1 MVSGHLQCKDSLA
14 WIQSFTVSPPSIP
27 CYRGLVA
34 ITERYFA
41 LNYFDHNL
49 SGAQADQDV
58 LKDLMREKLPRLH
71 RHFAHLNVDILS
83 ITLNWFLAL
92 FFDAVPFLVRTPFYY
107 PVTGSSCCGPSHFFD
122 AIPFL
127 VCMLTHNSRA
137 APAAVTDRQRSSCA
151 AGLTNGVI
159 TTVLY
164 NFCIPFQLHR
174 HVSKPSTVLLP
185 IFPCCTHSMSYLHI
199 HASILLYYY
208 LHMIV
213 FKIIK

>member
-1 MVSGHLQCKDSLA
+1 MSAYLTSVP
-14 WIQSFTVSPPSIP
+14 PPSAP

-92 FFDAVPFLVRTPFYY
+92 FFDAVPFLVRTHFYY
-107 PVTGSSCCGPSHFFD
+107 SVIFTSTGLSFFTRFSIPAPSFH
-122 AIPFL
+122 
-127 VCMLTHNSRA
+127 
-137 APAAVTDRQRSSCA
+137 RSIALHLKKCA
-151 AGLTNGVI
+151 YQYKILC
-159 TTVLY
+159 
-164 NFCIPFQLHR
+164 FRP
-174 HVSKPSTVLLP
+174 LL
-185 IFPCCTHSMSYLHI
+185 
-199 HASILLYYY
+199 
-208 LHMIV
+208 
-213 FKIIK
+213 